1 MEEWRT
7 AAGARTTF
15 PVALRVEKAAEFAQG
30 LLADGKIKKKE
41 SQQSK

>member
-1 MEEWRT
+1 MEDGGGCKDNLSCSI
-7 AAGARTTF
+7 A
-15 PVALRVEKAAEFAQG
+15 VEKAAEFARG